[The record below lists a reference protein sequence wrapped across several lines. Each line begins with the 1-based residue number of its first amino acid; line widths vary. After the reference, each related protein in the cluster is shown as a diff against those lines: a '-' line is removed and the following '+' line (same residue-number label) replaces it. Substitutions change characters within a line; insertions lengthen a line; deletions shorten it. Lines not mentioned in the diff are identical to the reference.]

1 MKKKMIFFLIALSAV
16 LIAGGCGKVE
26 VDERYQEYDLA
37 EYVTLGEYKGIE
49 VQKVEPLEITDEA
62 VEEEIIVILQSNPET
77 QALEE
82 GAAVELGDSVTIDY
96 EGKIDG
102 EAFDG
107 GTAEGQTILLG
118 SSGYIDGFD
127 DGLVGAAIGSTLDLN
142 LTFPQDYRNEEL
154 AGKPVVFTVTVK
166 SASRQ
171 VDAELTDEF
180 VQRVS
185 QESKTVD
192 EFRAEV
198 RAYLEEQ
205 AAETA
210 DQSMKSSAWM
220 TAVENAQI
228 LDYPQEEV
236 DSYVEQMTTYYQQYA
251 ETYGMEFADVLE
263 SMGMT
268 EDTFNEQALAYAQ
281 SMVGDEL
288 VLYAIVRAED
298 LSLSQSEYDEGVA
311 AYVEMFGAES
321 QEQLE
326 EYYTVDVLY
335 ESLLWDKTLQFL
347 MDNAQVVDQLSQTDD
362 TATDAAVEAAPESAQ

>member
-49 VQKVEPLEITDEA
+49 VQKVEPLEISDEA

-185 QESKTVD
+185 QESETVD
-192 EFRAEV
+192 AFRAEV

>member
-185 QESKTVD
+185 QESETVD
-192 EFRAEV
+192 AFRAEV

-347 MDNAQVVDQLSQTDD
+347 MDNAQVVDQLSQTDG

>member
-185 QESKTVD
+185 QESETVD
-192 EFRAEV
+192 AFRAEV

>member
-49 VQKVEPLEITDEA
+49 VQKVEPLEISDEA

-185 QESKTVD
+185 QESETVD

>member
-185 QESKTVD
+185 QESETVD

-268 EDTFNEQALAYAQ
+268 EDTFSEQALAYAQ

>member
-185 QESKTVD
+185 QESETVD

-347 MDNAQVVDQLSQTDD
+347 MDNAQVVDQLSQTED
-362 TATDAAVEAAPESAQ
+362 TATDAAVEVAPESAQ

>member
-1 MKKKMIFFLIALSAV
+1 M
-16 LIAGGCGKVE
+16 
-26 VDERYQEYDLA
+26 
-37 EYVTLGEYKGIE
+37 
-49 VQKVEPLEITDEA
+49 
-62 VEEEIIVILQSNPET
+62 
-77 QALEE
+77 
-82 GAAVELGDSVTIDY
+82 
-96 EGKIDG
+96 
-102 EAFDG
+102 
-107 GTAEGQTILLG
+107 
-118 SSGYIDGFD
+118 
-127 DGLVGAAIGSTLDLN
+127 
-142 LTFPQDYRNEEL
+142 
-154 AGKPVVFTVTVK
+154 
-166 SASRQ
+166 
-171 VDAELTDEF
+171 
-180 VQRVS
+180 
-185 QESKTVD
+185 
-192 EFRAEV
+192 
-198 RAYLEEQ
+198 
-205 AAETA
+205 
-210 DQSMKSSAWM
+210 
-220 TAVENAQI
+220 
-228 LDYPQEEV
+228 

>member
-185 QESKTVD
+185 QESETVD